1 MAHDPVDIRR
11 AAEDRVRLRC
21 ERQTGAQT
29 ESQRQECERDAR
41 LQSRAIADSVASQ
54 TVIELDKTLTLRS
67 HDREWQ
73 QAKDRLA
80 HRPIPAPAFDMMG
93 GPSSRNL
100 AQDYDEMQRRSTA
113 RRDLTVKEFDERI
126 AGCAA
131 ARAEMQQGFARA
143 NDARDQGHAEDRMAL
158 ANRQRESFERLV
170 TKEVARA
177 DRWAS
182 REFKARSRDDN
193 SNER

>member
-1 MAHDPVDIRR
+1 MAIDPVDIRG
-11 AAEDRVRLRC
+11 AAEDRVRLRF
-21 ERQTGAQT
+21 ERQTGTQA
-29 ESQRQECERDAR
+29 EWQRQERERDAR
-41 LQSRAIADSVASQ
+41 LQSRAIEDSVAGQ
-54 TVIELDKTLTLRS
+54 TSIELDRTLTLRS

-73 QAKDRLA
+73 QAKDRLT

-93 GPSSRNL
+93 GPPPRNL

-131 ARAEMQQGFARA
+131 ARAEMQRGFSRA
-143 NDARDQGHAEDRMAL
+143 NDARDQGHAEDRLAL
-158 ANRQRESFERLV
+158 ANRQRESFEKLV
-170 TKEVARA
+170 NKEVERA
-177 DRWAS
+177 DRWVS

>member
-1 MAHDPVDIRR
+1 MATNPVDIRR
-11 AAEDRVRLRC
+11 AAEDRVRLRF

-29 ESQRQECERDAR
+29 EWQRQERERDAR
-41 LQSRAIADSVASQ
+41 LQSRAFADSVAGQ
-54 TVIELDKTLTLRS
+54 TSIELDKTLTLRS

-73 QAKDRLA
+73 QAKDRLT

-93 GPSSRNL
+93 GPPPRNL

-113 RRDLTVKEFDERI
+113 RRDLTGKEFDERI

-143 NDARDQGHAEDRMAL
+143 NEARDQGHAEDRLAL
-158 ANRQRESFERLV
+158 ANRQRESFEELV
-170 TKEVARA
+170 NKEVERA
-177 DRWAS
+177 DRWVS
-182 REFKARSRDDN
+182 REFKARSRDDH